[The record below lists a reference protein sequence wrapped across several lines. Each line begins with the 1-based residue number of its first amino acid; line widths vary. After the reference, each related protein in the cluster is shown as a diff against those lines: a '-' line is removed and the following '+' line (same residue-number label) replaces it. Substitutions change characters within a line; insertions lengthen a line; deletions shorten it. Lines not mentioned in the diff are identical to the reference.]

1 MAQRRVELR
10 LFDSKAQMPFSEPGD
25 SQEFENQIRS
35 ADVQGDGLD
44 AFELWN
50 LIRDINREGNT
61 PEMTLQGRMGV
72 RTGADAHRLSDKT
85 GAVRD
90 CSSCHQEG
98 ADAFQSVTVSIVGR
112 DGRPVRY
119 DADKDV
125 LNSVMSVNS
134 VSGFYAIGGT
144 RIKLLDVLLA
154 FAFLGGIS
162 VPIGHLTLK
171 WLFRKYLKRAQ
182 GEGASQD

>member
-1 MAQRRVELR
+1 
-10 LFDSKAQMPFSEPGD
+10 MPFSEPGD
-25 SQEFENQIRS
+25 ARQFENRIS
-35 ADVQGDGLD
+35 AADLQGDGLD
-44 AFELWN
+44 ALELWN
-50 LIRDINREGNT
+50 LVRDINREGKA
-61 PEMTLQGRMGV
+61 PEMTLQGRMEV

-90 CSSCHQEG
+90 CNSCHQQG
-98 ADAFQSVTVSIVGR
+98 AGAFQNVTVSIVGR

-125 LNSVMSVNS
+125 LSSLMSVSS

-154 FAFLGGIS
+154 LGFLGGIS

-171 WLFRKYLKRAQ
+171 WLFGKYRNGAQ
-182 GEGASQD
+182 GKDTSQES